1 MGISPTSI
9 KVTALGGLLA
19 LGTGLGIASANA
31 ETTPSPSSST
41 SVSSGSQAANSG
53 TGSSATPGNAQGDRG
68 PGGPDG
74 KGKGKG
80 MRGVDAATLASK
92 LGLDEAK
99 VTAALTKVH
108 DALRPAAPTTSG
120 SGSTQSAP
128 TPPTAA
134 EIAARDKAFATAL
147 AKELGVTEAKVTAA
161 LTEIRA
167 AHQAEHKA
175 ELSTRLDAA
184 VKAGTLTAADKTAV
198 LKAFDAGVLGGPGGP
213 RG

>member
-31 ETTPSPSSST
+31 ETTPSPSTSN

-53 TGSSATPGNAQGDRG
+53 TGTGTGTATAGHAQGNRG

-74 KGKGKG
+74 KGKG
-80 MRGVDAATLASK
+80 MRGIDAASLASK
-92 LGLDEAK
+92 LGVDEAK
-99 VTAALTKVH
+99 VTAALAKIH
-108 DALRPAAPTTSG
+108 EALRPAAPTSG
-120 SGSTQSAP
+120 TQGAP

-134 EIAARDKAFATAL
+134 EIAAREKAFAAAL
-147 AKELGVTEAKVTAA
+147 AKELGVSEAKVTTA

-184 VKAGTLTAADKTAV
+184 VKAGALTASDKASV
-198 LKAFDAGVLGGPGGP
+198 LKAFDAGALGGP
-213 RG
+213 RGPRG

>member
-31 ETTPSPSSST
+31 ETTPSPSTST

-53 TGSSATPGNAQGDRG
+53 TGTATATPGGAQGDRG
-68 PGGPDG
+68 PGGPG
-74 KGKGKG
+74 GKGKG
-80 MRGVDAATLASK
+80 MRGIDAASLASK
-92 LGLDEAK
+92 LGVDEAK
-99 VTAALTKVH
+99 VTAALAKVH
-108 DALRPAAPTTSG
+108 EALRPAAPNAD

-134 EIAARDKAFATAL
+134 EIAAREKAFAAAL
-147 AKELGVTEAKVTAA
+147 AKELGVSEAKVTTA

-175 ELSTRLDAA
+175 ALSTRLDAA
-184 VKAGTLTAADKTAV
+184 VTAGTITASDKASV